1 MEEFIT
7 IEENVQ
13 TEITEKKS
21 KFIANLFYIENVEE
35 AEELIKKTKK
45 KYFDAKHNCIA
56 YRVIENGQIIEKS
69 SDDGEPSGTAGQPML
84 SILQKNN
91 LANVLIIVTRYF
103 GGILLG
109 TGGLVRAYSSSLL
122 KAIEKAKKVTKCLGQ
137 ELQVELDYNEFEN
150 FKYYC
155 KKNKINIIKVEYQEY
170 IDCTISLEFHKKE
183 RLVKDY
189 EGKKISLKNIKEL
202 SIKYITKSIK

>member
-21 KFIANLFYIENVEE
+21 KFIANLFYVENVEE

-56 YRVIENGQIIEKS
+56 YRVIEKGQIIEKS

-84 SILQKNN
+84 SILQK
-91 LANVLIIVTRYF
+91 
-103 GGILLG
+103 
-109 TGGLVRAYSSSLL
+109 
-122 KAIEKAKKVTKCLGQ
+122 
-137 ELQVELDYNEFEN
+137 
-150 FKYYC
+150 
-155 KKNKINIIKVEYQEY
+155 
-170 IDCTISLEFHKKE
+170 TI
-183 RLVKDY
+183 
-189 EGKKISLKNIKEL
+189 
-202 SIKYITKSIK
+202 